1 MIWVSGTRGPPA
13 CHNAPVPLNLRTLLI
28 VVLVALMPLRA
39 VAAVTIGF
47 CAAGHQELAIPS
59 HAEHGHDAQVH
70 AHVGGDQPPAK
81 PATASCSICVEHCS
95 GAAFASSIA
104 QPVGAGPVAQER
116 VFLAERGAPAFILDQ
131 LDRPPL
137 A

>member
-1 MIWVSGTRGPPA
+1 
-13 CHNAPVPLNLRTLLI
+13 LRTLLI
-28 VVLVALMPLRA
+28 VVLVALMPIRA

-47 CAAGHQELAIPS
+47 CAAGHQEAAVPS

-70 AHVGGDQPPAK
+70 AHHGGDQPPAK
-81 PATASCSICVEHCS
+81 PATPSCSSCVEHCS
-95 GAAFASSIA
+95 GVAFATSMA
-104 QPVGAGPVAQER
+104 QSVEAGPVAQVR
-116 VFLAERGAPAFILDQ
+116 VFLAERVAPAFILDQ

>member
-1 MIWVSGTRGPPA
+1 LKA
-13 CHNAPVPLNLRTLLI
+13 LLI

-47 CAAGHQELAIPS
+47 CAAGHQEAAVPS

-70 AHVGGDQPPAK
+70 AHHAGDQPPAK
-81 PATASCSICVEHCS
+81 PATPSCGSCVEHCS
-95 GAAFASSIA
+95 GVAFAPSIA
-104 QPVGAGPVAQER
+104 QSVEAGPVAQER
-116 VFLAERGAPAFILDQ
+116 VFLAERIAPVFILDQ